1 MNSNQMRS
9 NYDLLCI
16 DFHTQ
21 SINLQPIKTN
31 KWNLLSFFKF
41 RQQQNEMNIKDT
53 SRLDSHIYTLRQ
65 NHPLY
70 MIITYHQ
77 YDLLKHPLIDRLIKR
92 KWVQFSRTFFWILF
106 LFYGMIHFLIS
117 SNFNYL
123 KF

>member
-41 RQQQNEMNIKDT
+41 RQQQQNEMNIKDT

-92 KWVQFSRTFFWILF
+92 KWVQFSRIFFWILF
-106 LFYGMIHFLIS
+106 LFYGMIHF
-117 SNFNYL
+117 
-123 KF
+123 